1 MQFPVNA
8 LARGAVGVIGF
19 ALILLPGFV
28 NAATDEPIIFTTAPT
43 QSVEQTEKL
52 YGPLGDY
59 LSKATG
65 KEVKLVP
72 ARNFLEYTSKMRKGE
87 YDIIFDGPHFVG
99 WRMKK
104 LGDTPVARL
113 PGELVFVAIVKDGGP
128 ITDMKQLIG
137 KKVCAVNSP
146 NLATLSVLDQ
156 FDNPVRQ
163 PVLVSSPSFKDA
175 VSCLQTG
182 KGVAAIIPTKFWGKW
197 SKKGKTKGLRVLYST
212 GKQPLPPRTFTVSKR
227 VDAATR
233 DKIAEALVNSEGK
246 DGPKPVLERFR
257 SKSFVT
263 ARNREYKG
271 LEKLLRSVWGFH
283 E

>member
-8 LARGAVGVIGF
+8 LARGAAGVCGF
-19 ALILLPGFV
+19 ALMMLPV
-28 NAATDEPIIFTTAPT
+28 LANAATDGPIIFTTAPT
-43 QSVEQTEKL
+43 QSVEQTHKL
-52 YGPLGDY
+52 YGPLGQY
-59 LSKATG
+59 LSEATG

-104 LGDTPVARL
+104 LGDTPVAKL
-113 PGELVFVAIVKDGGP
+113 PGELVFVAVVKDGGP
-128 ITDMKQLIG
+128 VTDMKQLIG

-163 PVLVSSPSFKDA
+163 PVVVSSRSFNDA
-175 VSCLQTG
+175 VACLQAD
-182 KGVAAIIPTKFWGKW
+182 KGVAAIIPSKFWGKW

-212 GKQPLPPRTFTVSKR
+212 RKRPLPPRTFTVSKR
-227 VDAATR
+227 IDAATR

-246 DGPKPVLERFR
+246 QGAKPVLERFR
-257 SKSFVT
+257 SKSFVA
-263 ARNREYKG
+263 ARNREYQG
-271 LEKLLRSVWGFH
+271 LENLLRSVWGFH